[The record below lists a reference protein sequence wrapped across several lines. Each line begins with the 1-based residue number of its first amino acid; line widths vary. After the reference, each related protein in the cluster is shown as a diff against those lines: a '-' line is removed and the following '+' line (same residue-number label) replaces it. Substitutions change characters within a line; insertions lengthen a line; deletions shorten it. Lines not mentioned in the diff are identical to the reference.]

1 MGTKSVAIDALD
13 GKVERKVER
22 VVTNAMQEK
31 NRLEEE
37 GFGDQLA
44 EIQQTSWP
52 LDRIVSGKEFLVDM
66 CFHCRDST
74 LQWYRGRIDSVV
86 NDKSSKNN
94 TIEVMILWNEE
105 HMDEGQMNPTKQI
118 LRKTLWNNS
127 IHVNGTWREDLRH
140 RLPE

>member
-13 GKVERKVER
+13 GKVEHKVER

-52 LDRIVSGKEFLVDM
+52 LDRIVSGKEFLVDI
-66 CFHCRDST
+66 CVFIVETALC
-74 LQWYRGRIDSVV
+74 
-86 NDKSSKNN
+86 
-94 TIEVMILWNEE
+94 
-105 HMDEGQMNPTKQI
+105 
-118 LRKTLWNNS
+118 
-127 IHVNGTWREDLRH
+127 NGTVDESIQ
-140 RLPE
+140 